1 MNIKDFSK
9 IYEQGFDATWNFVSQ
24 LEEKVLELNAKIRTD
39 STNSSKAP
47 SSDMAK
53 KKRNNS
59 RKPSDKKRG
68 GQPGH
73 TGSTILFCEDPDDT
87 EIHVIKSCQC
97 GHLFNGSETIIKEE
111 KRQVIDIPEPK
122 IQVTEHKVITYLCPI
137 CSKVHSAEF
146 PEGVNAPVQYGNN
159 LKTYVVYLMNYQLLP
174 YKRTADLFAN
184 LHNLPI
190 SEGTLAKINSEFAG
204 RLDIPLSF
212 IKQTIIASE
221 VVHFDESGLYAEGKR
236 NWLHVASTNQY
247 TFYFSH
253 MSRGKNALD
262 EAGILPHFHGTACH
276 DSWKTYYR
284 FNDCK
289 HSLCNAHHLRE
300 LQGIIDNYSYNW
312 AIEMKVLLENA
323 KKLVDD
329 AIEKDFSSL
338 RTESIVD
345 IEKCYGQIIINGYKE
360 VPKPLPKP
368 PKQRGRQKKGKALC
382 LLTRLDERKSEILD
396 FIHDFSKPFD
406 NNQAERDIR
415 MMKVKQK
422 ISGTF
427 RSNKGAEYFCKSRSY
442 ISTAI
447 KHGNNI
453 FDTIKRIYTG
463 NTPPPYHFA
472 FEKDK
477 AS

>member
-1 MNIKDFSK
+1 MNRKDFFQ
-9 IYEQGFDATWNFVSQ
+9 IYKQGFEATWSLVSR
-24 LEEKVLELNAKIRTD
+24 LEEEVIELNAKIQIN

-47 SSDMAK
+47 SSDMTK

-68 GQPGH
+68 GQAGH
-73 TGSTILFCEDPDDT
+73 TGSTMLFCEFPDDT
-87 EIHVIKSCQC
+87 KIHFIKNCQC
-97 GHLFNGSETIIKEE
+97 GYLFNGSESIVKEE
-111 KRQVIDIPEPK
+111 KRQVVDIPEPK
-122 IQVTEHKVITYLCPI
+122 VQVTEHKVITYLCPV
-137 CSKVHSAEF
+137 CGKVHSAEF
-146 PEGVNAPVQYGNN
+146 PEGVNAPIQYGNN

-212 IKQTIIASE
+212 IKQKITASE

-247 TFYFSH
+247 TFYFPH
-253 MSRGKNALD
+253 KSRGENALD
-262 EAGILPHFHGTACH
+262 EAGILPYFHGTACH

-284 FNDCK
+284 FDNCS

-312 AIEMKVLLENA
+312 ADGMKVLLENA
-323 KKLVDD
+323 KKSVDD

-338 RTESIVD
+338 ATASIAD
-345 IEKCYGQIIINGYKE
+345 IEKCYEQIIINGYKE
-360 VPKPLPKP
+360 VPRPLPKP
-368 PKQRGRQKKGKALC
+368 KKQRGRQKKGKALC
-382 LLTRLDERKSEILD
+382 LLTRLDEKKDEVLD

-427 RSNKGAEYFCKSRSY
+427 RSNKGAEDFCKSRSY

-453 FDTIKRIYTG
+453 FDKIKGIYID
-463 NTPPPYHFA
+463 NIPPSEQSVFG
-472 FEKDK
+472 KDK
-477 AS
+477 PT